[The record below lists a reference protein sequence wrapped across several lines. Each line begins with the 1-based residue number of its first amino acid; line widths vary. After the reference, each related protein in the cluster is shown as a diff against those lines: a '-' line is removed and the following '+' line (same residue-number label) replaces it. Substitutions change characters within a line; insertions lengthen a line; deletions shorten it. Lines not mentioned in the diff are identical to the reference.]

1 MNDLDKLFSTF
12 PLETQRIL
20 GFPHVH
26 IPKSYDK
33 VKDDD
38 YERFYECIMI
48 YYKSSIIIYMD
59 NIGAFF
65 FDNILYDGIFN
76 NKFKIIDAWNRTRH
90 VVIRV
95 NFATSS
101 EDDFSYSS
109 INMGNDNYRFFD
121 PNCDSII
128 DPNTIKGIY
137 LSDKTIRYLFKYP
150 IPTELRYSLDM
161 AYKYKKPNYKVVF
174 DALTNTTSNADSG
187 QTLINIDDLYDKSN
201 YKELLNNKKIIHDM

>member
-33 VKDDD
+33 VKGDNE
-38 YERFYECIMI
+38 ERLYECIMI
-48 YYKSSIIIYMD
+48 YYKSSIIIYID

-65 FDNILYDGIFN
+65 FDDILYDGIFN

-95 NFATSS
+95 NFATLWV
-101 EDDFSYSS
+101 DD
-109 INMGNDNYRFFD
+109 NRMGNGNYRFFD
-121 PNCDSII
+121 PNCEFVI
-128 DPNTIKGIY
+128 DPKTIKGIY

-150 IPTELRYSLDM
+150 IPTELKYSLDM
-161 AYKYKKPNYKVVF
+161 KYKYKKPNYKLIF
-174 DALTNTTSNADSG
+174 DALTNMSNTSSNDNSG
-187 QTLINIDDLYDKSN
+187 QTIINLYDKN
-201 YKELLNNKKIIHDM
+201 DYKELFNKKIIHDM